1 MKRDIDIDCR
11 IEDLKLRIDIE
22 KLKDEL
28 KRYEMNS
35 LLQEVD
41 NL

>member
-1 MKRDIDIDCR
+1 MRRDIDIDCG

-28 KRYEMNS
+28 KRYEMSS
-35 LLQEVD
+35 LIKEVE